1 MKTKVEI
8 KITIDQLV
16 GIIHY
21 LGLTLQQHLPDP
33 DDVDMKL
40 RLKLL
45 DSLHQRLCKR
55 ETETMGHRCKI
66 TVPDTE
72 ALALLAQWN
81 NDQGGIPAHTD
92 ISVRKITDVAC
103 RTWA

>member
-1 MKTKVEI
+1 MKTKVQI
-8 KITIDQLV
+8 KITVDQLA

-21 LGLTLQQHLPDP
+21 VNGTLQRHTPDP
-33 DDVDMKL
+33 DDVDMTL
-40 RLKLL
+40 RIKLL
-45 DSLHQRLCKR
+45 NSLHGRLTKR
-55 ETETMGHRCKI
+55 ETEAMGNRCKV

-72 ALALLAQWN
+72 ALALLAQWT

-103 RTWA
+103 KTWA